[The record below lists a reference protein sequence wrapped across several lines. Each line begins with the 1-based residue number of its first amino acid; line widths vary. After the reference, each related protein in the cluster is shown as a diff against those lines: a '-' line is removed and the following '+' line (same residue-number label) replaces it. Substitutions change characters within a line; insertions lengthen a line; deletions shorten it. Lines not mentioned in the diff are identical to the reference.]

1 VTAPPRSDD
10 CNTATPLLPVTA
22 LRLASPSRGI
32 PCAIGDGLLHAG
44 RARVEGQN
52 PRRVGSAAARPAQCG
67 LAHALSAAAAKTAPG
82 APVLARRQS
91 RRLSL
96 LWPPSQLALLVAAAQ
111 RHLCA
116 HLRRL
121 LAVISPSLPSQ
132 GTDCSRCFLLPAE
145 QRRKVGANRNLF
157 VIHARAWRWAHLAA
171 RVCVCVGLAAMA
183 SPVQSPRG
191 SNPMKSPRGS
201 NPMKSPRQM
210 EGKKTWQ
217 VVHNH
222 RPLSPYSLSQTSLPL
237 TLSRTSM
244 GGRGG
249 EGAAAAHP
257 CAARGA
263 SMCGPR
269 DRARAHAPA
278 AADPV
283 RRSLLPAPSCVRRL
297 AGDKDFVGR
306 RGSCQRW

>member
-1 VTAPPRSDD
+1 MWPRTRTERSGGKNRTWGPCTGEASVASPQSVVAAVAARAPRRS
-10 CNTATPLLPVTA
+10 CTATS
-22 LRLASPSRGI
+22 LRPSSPPARRYLAIPSFPRHKIVPGAGAFYYQLSRG
-32 PCAIGDGLLHAG
+32 
-44 RARVEGQN
+44 VN
-52 PRRVGSAAARPAQCG
+52 S
-67 LAHALSAAAAKTAPG
+67 
-82 APVLARRQS
+82 
-91 RRLSL
+91 
-96 LWPPSQLALLVAAAQ
+96 
-111 RHLCA
+111 
-116 HLRRL
+116 
-121 LAVISPSLPSQ
+121 
-132 GTDCSRCFLLPAE
+132 
-145 QRRKVGANRNLF
+145 ANRNLF

-217 VVHNH
+217 VMHNH

-237 TLSRTSM
+237 TLSQTSM
-244 GGRGG
+244 GGRGRD
-249 EGAAAAHP
+249 GAAAAHP